1 MRVGPEQLEPFYR
14 VFSVHMRDLGTPA
27 HSFAF
32 FRAIAEEFPE
42 DVRFACAYLNDEPI
56 ACGCGFLWG
65 SEFEI
70 TWASALR
77 THKHL
82 AANMLVYWVLMQRAI
97 ADGARVFNFGR
108 CTPGSGTHRFK
119 QQWGGRDQA
128 LWWYQQSARGDAA
141 IETMRKSIEG
151 LHAIKVPQDLV
162 PLDDA
167 VTSYLFNSQLVT
179 LPHGQLGNCNQ
190 AIGNDPTTAKP
201 PKNNPQSVGF
211 STPLHHSVPDYL
223 APAAKLADL
232 AIGLPVVVGRRRRAK
247 RAPSNAA

>member
-141 IETMRKSIEG
+141 IET
-151 LHAIKVPQDLV
+151 P
-162 PLDDA
+162 
-167 VTSYLFNSQLVT
+167 
-179 LPHGQLGNCNQ
+179 
-190 AIGNDPTTAKP
+190 
-201 PKNNPQSVGF
+201 NPDQGR
-211 STPLHHSVPDYL
+211 YAL
-223 APAAKLADL
+223 ATR
-232 AIGLPVVVGRRRRAK
+232 IWRRLPVVMTTRLG
-247 RAPSNAA
+247 PSIVQFIP